1 MSLDTKLADRNQPLF
16 LYGTTP
22 PRAGSAPEL
31 VQSAAGKLVER
42 IRRLPLD
49 GLVVYD
55 IQDESDRTSLPRPF
69 PFMRTIDP
77 REYTRLLG
85 TLTGKT
91 VINYKSIGL
100 LDESQWGE
108 WLSATHRDYGI
119 RHLSVVGR
127 PTSKGTRYAMSLL
140 RAYEIAAAHPARF
153 TLGGVT
159 IAERHGP
166 ATSESKRMLDKARH
180 GCGLFVS
187 QAVYHS
193 GPTIRLLQD
202 YARDCRE
209 AGVVTG
215 RVVLT
220 FTPCGREKTLTFIK
234 WLGITVSGRTEKA
247 ILSAP
252 NPLAASIDICR
263 ANLREILEQVDLA
276 EVPMGINVE
285 SVSIN
290 KDEIDASIDLFHAL
304 AEVLEAYLP
313 RRESRGTQA
322 QPGTP

>member
-1 MSLDTKLADRNQPLF
+1 MSLDTKLFDRAQPLF

-22 PRAGSAPEL
+22 PREGSAPEL
-31 VQSAAGKLVER
+31 VQSVAGKLVER
-42 IRRLPLD
+42 LRPLPLD

-55 IQDESDRTSLPRPF
+55 IQDESGRTSLPRPF
-69 PFMRTIDP
+69 PFMRTVDP
-77 REYTRLLG
+77 REYSRLLG
-85 TLTGKT
+85 ALAGKE
-91 VINYKSIGL
+91 VISYKSIGQF
-100 LDESQWGE
+100 DEDQWSE
-108 WLSATHRDYGI
+108 WLDATHRDYGI
-119 RHLSVVGR
+119 RYLSVVGR
-127 PTSKGTRYAMSLL
+127 PTSKDARYAMSLL
-140 RAYEIAAAHPARF
+140 RAYEIAAAHPAQY
-153 TLGGVT
+153 TLGGVA

-166 ATSESKRMLDKARH
+166 ATSESKRMLDKARC
-180 GCGLFVS
+180 GCGFFVS

-202 YARDCRE
+202 YVRDCRK
-209 AGVVTG
+209 AGVAPS
-215 RVVLT
+215 RFALT

-234 WLGITVSGRTEKA
+234 WLGITVSERTEKA

-276 EVPMGINVE
+276 ELPVGINVE

-304 AEVLEAYLP
+304 AEILQAFLP
-313 RRESRGTQA
+313 RDRLQGS
-322 QPGTP
+322 